1 MEQGKSK
8 SLRLSNGGKL
18 VARDLSESL
27 GKLPPQNLEMEEAVL
42 GAIMLE
48 KAALPIVIPFLK
60 PDHFYVETHLVI
72 YQAILE
78 LHADGDPIDM
88 RTVVNRLRKTG
99 KLELVGGQFRIAEIT
114 GAVSSSANIEAH
126 ARVIVEASVKR
137 ELIQIASKIHHQAYE
152 DTTDA
157 FELLDKIT
165 AEFEFFSKNATPE
178 NSATKIEA
186 LWLETLITQA
196 PEEQPPLMTINGTPI
211 ATQGNHSLL
220 VGKKKSRKTLFV
232 VWLISE
238 YLKQNPDNATKV
250 LLFDTEQG
258 KKHVFKIRDKIHQ
271 ITGLYV
277 PIFYLRG
284 QSPAER
290 KDFIRHTVEF
300 WKTPPVWIV
309 IDGIRDLMSNINDPD
324 ESTDLIVWLEK
335 ITLQKNVHVTNILH
349 LNKTDNNARGH
360 IGSELLNKAEVTIEM
375 ELDEKNGCTN
385 VKCES
390 SRERGFDTFSFTHD
404 KDGLPIVVGNPIG
417 GQILPPDEKKLRL
430 EQIFDSG
437 PLRYNE
443 LLEEMKAQFGLGTS
457 RAKTL
462 IAEFVRTG
470 WIIRNGNARAAGTVY
485 KLMVST
491 NGHYT
496 NQPTQTALAL
506 EPPKVDADTVDTS
519 DLPF

>member
-1 MEQGKSK
+1 MEQGRSK

-18 VARDLSESL
+18 VARDISESL
-27 GKLPPQNLEMEEAVL
+27 GKLPPQALEMEESVL
-42 GAIMLE
+42 GACLLE
-48 KAALPIVIPFLK
+48 KNALDQVIGFLK
-60 PDHFYVETHLVI
+60 PDHFYAEVHVQI
-72 YQAILE
+72 YTAILS
-78 LHADGDPIDM
+78 LRADNEPIDM
-88 RTVVNRLRKTG
+88 RTVVNRLRKTS
-99 KLELVGGQFRIAEIT
+99 KLDLVGGQYRIMELSN
-114 GAVSSSANIEAH
+114 AVSSSAHIEAH
-126 ARVIVEASVKR
+126 ARVIVEMSIKR
-137 ELIQIASKIHHQAYE
+137 ELIQIASKIHHDAYE
-152 DTTDA
+152 DTNDA
-157 FELLDKIT
+157 FKLLEKVSN
-165 AEFEFFSKNATPE
+165 EFDFFRKNATPE
-178 NSATKIEA
+178 NNSTKIEA
-186 LWLETLITQA
+186 LWTETLITEA
-196 PEEQPPLMTINGTPI
+196 PPEQLPLMTINGTPI

-220 VGKKKSRKTLFV
+220 VGKKKSRKTLFI

-238 YLKQNPDNATKV
+238 YLKQNPDNANKI

-258 KKHVFKIRDKIHQ
+258 KKHVYKIREKIYQ
-271 ITGLYV
+271 ITKLYV

-404 KDGLPIVVGNPIG
+404 KDGLPVVVGTPIG
-417 GQILPPDEKKLRL
+417 GSIIAVDEKRKRL
-430 EQIFDSG
+430 ETIFADG
-437 PLRYNE
+437 ALHFKE
-443 LLEEMKAQFGLGTS
+443 LQEEIRVHFAVGINKA
-457 RAKTL
+457 AVL
-462 IAEFVRTG
+462 IAEFQRQG
-470 WIIRNGNARAAGTVY
+470 WIVKNGKPRHPDTVY
-485 KLMVST
+485 KLMSLT
-491 NGHYT
+491 NGYHPAEPV
-496 NQPTQTALAL
+496 QAVLDL
-506 EPPKVDADTVDTS
+506 EKPPIEVNTD